1 MNIDDENKRLIKGRF
16 LVAAC
21 AFIFNG
27 DKILITKR
35 SDDRDHDP
43 GKWECVSGR
52 FNQHFNTIED
62 EIIREVT
69 EELGDDF
76 QFRLIAPISFYHLYR
91 ANRKDDKLVGVNYIC
106 QYLKGKVSLSNEHTD
121 YQWLE
126 PEKIIQ
132 LDIHKLLRKD
142 IRHLL
147 KLKDIYFINSG
158 MFIENFKKSN

>member
-1 MNIDDENKRLIKGRF
+1 MNINDENKKITQGRF

-52 FNQHFNTIED
+52 FNGDFNTIED
-62 EIIREVT
+62 EIVREVT
-69 EELGDDF
+69 EELGESF
-76 QFRLIAPISFYHLYR
+76 KFNLIAPISFYHFYR
-91 ANRKDDKLVGVNYIC
+91 ADRKDDELVGINYVC
-106 QYLKGKVSLSNEHTD
+106 EYVSGDVALSNEHTD

-126 PEKIIQ
+126 PEKIVQ
-132 LDIHKLLRKD
+132 LDIHELLKKD
-142 IRHLL
+142 IEHLI
-147 KLKDIYFINSG
+147 KLKDVYFKNKSVF
-158 MFIENFKKSN
+158 MNNFKKSN

>member
-1 MNIDDENKRLIKGRF
+1 MNINDKNKRLTQGRF

-35 SDDRDHDP
+35 SEDRDHDP
-43 GKWECVSGR
+43 GNWECVSGR
-52 FNQHFNTIED
+52 FDQHFNTVED

-76 QFRLIAPISFYHLYR
+76 KFRIIAPISFYHFYR
-91 ANRKDDKLVGVNYIC
+91 ADRIDDELVGINYIC
-106 QYLKGKVSLSNEHTD
+106 EYISGNVTLSNEHTN

-126 PEKIIQ
+126 PEEVLK
-132 LDIHKLLRKD
+132 LDIHDLLRKD
-142 IRHLL
+142 IEHLIS
-147 KLKDIYFINSG
+147 LKDIYFNNKSL
-158 MFIENFKKSN
+158 FIDKFKKSN